1 MNLDMAEKKIQSFTD
16 LNAWK
21 ESHKFVLLVYR
32 KTTSFPKE
40 EVFGITNQIRRAAV
54 SIVSN
59 IAEGFRRQSYKEKV
73 QFYSIAQGSNLE
85 IQSQMLVARDL
96 QFLKEND
103 FQEIADQSIVVGKL
117 LSGLIRT
124 TKSYSAKI

>member
-1 MNLDMAEKKIQSFTD
+1 MTEKKIQSFTD

-21 ESHKFVLLVYR
+21 ESHKFVLLIYK
-32 KTTSFPKE
+32 KTTPFPKE

-59 IAEGFRRQSYKEKV
+59 IAEGFGRQSYKEKV

>member
-1 MNLDMAEKKIQSFTD
+1 MAEKRIQSFTD

-21 ESHKFVLLVYR
+21 ESHRFVLLVYR
-32 KTTSFPKE
+32 KTESFPKE
-40 EVFGITNQIRRAAV
+40 EIFGITNQIRRAAV

-59 IAEGFRRQSYKEKV
+59 IAEGFGRQSYKEKT

-96 QFLKEND
+96 QFLKEKD
-103 FQEIADQSIVVGKL
+103 FQEIADQSIAVGKL
-117 LSGLIRT
+117 LSGLIRA
-124 TKSYSAKI
+124 TKDRSAKI

>member
-1 MNLDMAEKKIQSFTD
+1 MAEKKIQSFTD

-32 KTTSFPKE
+32 KTTSFLKE

-59 IAEGFRRQSYKEKV
+59 IAEGFGRQSYKEKV
-73 QFYSIAQGSNLE
+73 QFYSIAQGPNLE

-96 QFLKEND
+96 QFLKEKD
-103 FQEIADQSIVVGKL
+103 FQEIADQSIAVGKL
-117 LSGLIRT
+117 LSGLIRA
-124 TKSYSAKI
+124 TKNYSAKI

>member
-1 MNLDMAEKKIQSFTD
+1 MAEKKIQSFTD

-21 ESHKFVLLVYR
+21 ESHKFVLLIYK

-59 IAEGFRRQSYKEKV
+59 IAEGFGDSHTKKK
-73 QFYSIAQGSNLE
+73 SN
-85 IQSQMLVARDL
+85 
-96 QFLKEND
+96 F
-103 FQEIADQSIVVGKL
+103 
-117 LSGLIRT
+117 T
-124 TKSYSAKI
+124 P

>member
-1 MNLDMAEKKIQSFTD
+1 MAEKKIQSFTD

-59 IAEGFRRQSYKEKV
+59 IAEGFGRQSYKEKV
-73 QFYSIAQGSNLE
+73 QFYSIAQGPNLE

-96 QFLKEND
+96 QFLKEKD
-103 FQEIADQSIVVGKL
+103 FQEIADQSIAVGKL
-117 LSGLIRT
+117 LSGLIRA
-124 TKSYSAKI
+124 TKNYSAKI

>member
-1 MNLDMAEKKIQSFTD
+1 MTEKKIQSFTD

-21 ESHKFVLLVYR
+21 ESHKFVLLIYK

-59 IAEGFRRQSYKEKV
+59 IAEGFGRQSYKEKV

-124 TKSYSAKI
+124 TKSYSAKS

>member
-1 MNLDMAEKKIQSFTD
+1 MTEKKIQSFTD
-16 LNAWK
+16 LNSWK

-32 KTTSFPKE
+32 KTASFPKE
-40 EVFGITNQIRRAAV
+40 EIFGITNQIRRAVV

-59 IAEGFRRQSYKEKV
+59 IAEGFGRQSYKEKV

-85 IQSQMLVARDL
+85 IQIQMLVARDL
-96 QFLKEND
+96 RFLEEND

-117 LSGLIRT
+117 LSGLIRA
-124 TKSYSAKI
+124 TKDRSAKI

>member
-1 MNLDMAEKKIQSFTD
+1 MAEKKIQSFTD

-32 KTTSFPKE
+32 KTTSFLKE

-59 IAEGFRRQSYKEKV
+59 IAEGFGRQSYKEKV

-96 QFLKEND
+96 QFLKEKD
-103 FQEIADQSIVVGKL
+103 FQEIADQSIAVGKL
-117 LSGLIRT
+117 LSGLIRA
-124 TKSYSAKI
+124 TKNYSAKI

>member
-1 MNLDMAEKKIQSFTD
+1 MTEKKIQSFTD

-21 ESHKFVLLVYR
+21 ESHKFVLLIYK

-59 IAEGFRRQSYKEKV
+59 IAEGFGRQSYKEKV

>member
-1 MNLDMAEKKIQSFTD
+1 MAEKKIQSFTD

-32 KTTSFPKE
+32 KTASFPKE

-59 IAEGFRRQSYKEKV
+59 IAEGFGRQSYKEKV

-96 QFLKEND
+96 GFLKEKD
-103 FQEIADQSIVVGKL
+103 FQEIADQSIAVGKL
-117 LSGLIRT
+117 LSGLIRA
-124 TKSYSAKI
+124 TKNYSSKI

>member
-1 MNLDMAEKKIQSFTD
+1 MAEKKIQSFTD
-16 LNAWK
+16 LNVWK

-59 IAEGFRRQSYKEKV
+59 IAEGFGRQSYKEKV

-96 QFLKEND
+96 GFLKEKD
-103 FQEIADQSIVVGKL
+103 FQEIANQSIAVGKL
-117 LSGLIRT
+117 LSGLIRA
-124 TKSYSAKI
+124 TKNYSAKI